1 MCPAIA
7 ARWLAVGKGS
17 LVRLRKQEQGPGGI
31 AGYPRQ
37 RGWLVTNQRIS
48 RHRDRSLIGFAFF
61 TSCRLR
67 RNERSSG
74 AVPAWPTTAGFEE
87 TAGG

>member
-1 MCPAIA
+1 M
-7 ARWLAVGKGS
+7 AVGKGS

-31 AGYPRQ
+31 AGYPRR

-67 RNERSSG
+67 RNEQLWSG
-74 AVPAWPTTAGFEE
+74 AGVPDCLLKDGRRRN
-87 TAGG
+87 